1 MTRVEGERVSLREVR
16 EEDNPLFRRWRG
28 DPEVLR
34 WLFSD
39 RAPAEDEQRRWFESL
54 AADET
59 RLAFTI
65 ETTDGRPIGQAGF
78 KNIDRERGRAE
89 LGILIGE
96 RAERGR
102 GLGAE
107 ACGLLVRHGFEQ
119 LGLRRIDCLVLA
131 DNERALGLYRKLGFR
146 RDGSVRCEPVR
157 KGGRLREVVCLS
169 LLESDAR
176 AGA

>member
-1 MTRVEGERVSLREVR
+1 MARVEGERVNLREVR
-16 EEDNPLFRRWRG
+16 EEDNALLRRWRG
-28 DPEVLR
+28 DPEILR

-39 RAPAEDEQRRWFESL
+39 LAPAEDEQRRWFESL
-54 AADET
+54 ASDET

-65 ETTDGRPIGQAGF
+65 ETAAGRPIGQAGF
-78 KNIDRERGRAE
+78 KNIDRESRRAE

-96 RAERGR
+96 RAEWGR

-107 ACGLLVRHGFEQ
+107 ACGLLVRHGFEE

-131 DNERALGLYRKLGFR
+131 DNARALKLYRKLGFH
-146 RDGSVRCEPVR
+146 RDEDVRCEPVR

-169 LLESDAR
+169 LLDSDAR